1 MTTVPYK
8 EIMKMHKFTYENTY
22 QDQLPVK
29 VEFTIP
35 SDASLDDMC
44 EEFTNYLK
52 AIGYSIPNGEVLDFV
67 PEDGYSSKGWDSFE
81 PNVTDDFNPRGFDE
95 YGNYG
100 ENNPPLGE
108 TKKKLWDA
116 TPEEWNNAYKNVTVT
131 CNGAKFQGKE

>member
-1 MTTVPYK
+1 
-8 EIMKMHKFTYENTY
+8 MHKFTYENTY
-22 QDQLPVK
+22 PDQLPIT

-35 SDASLDDMC
+35 SDASLDEMC
-44 EEFTNYLK
+44 MEFTNYLK
-52 AIGYSIPNGEVLDFV
+52 AIGFHVPEGETLDFV
-67 PEDGYSSKGWDSFE
+67 PEDGYTKKGWDSFE

-131 CNGAKFQGKE
+131 CNGVKFQGK